1 MQEGDNMRFFPKNI
15 EFFDL
20 FIEQSEF
27 LSKSIKLLRDLEDDN
42 DIKKRARN
50 IKEIE
55 HEADLVVQKIIIN
68 LNKTFITPIDREDI
82 ALLACRIDDVL
93 DELEKA
99 INRIYIYKINPNETE
114 VFQYF
119 NLIAKIMA
127 EIIKAIKELKNNK
140 NKEDVLK
147 HCEIVNLLEN
157 QADDLNRHTLTKL
170 MNEEKDAIKLI
181 KLKEIYETLE
191 NVTDR
196 SEDVANVLETII
208 IKNL

>member
-1 MQEGDNMRFFPKNI
+1 MRFFPKNI

-20 FIEQSEF
+20 FVEQSEF

-82 ALLACRIDDVL
+82 ALLACRIDDIL

-119 NLIAKIMA
+119 NLIAKIMT

-170 MNEEKDAIKLI
+170 MNEEKDAIKII

>member
-1 MQEGDNMRFFPKNI
+1 MRFFPKNI